1 MVSIYCNHSY
11 NEVMNMRNDII
22 ERKEEILQWINK
34 GQSKASMAREL
45 NCKPETLN
53 RYLENW
59 GITYNGNQSGKG
71 TIKTSNR
78 GMDLMTYLA
87 ESKDIQTN
95 KIRRKL
101 LEEGYKEYKCE
112 CCGNTEWMGRPIPL
126 EVHHKD
132 GDRNNNTLE
141 NFELLCPN
149 CHAFTDSYRGKNSRI
164 NP

>member
-1 MVSIYCNHSY
+1 
-11 NEVMNMRNDII
+11 MRNDII
-22 ERKEEILQWINK
+22 ERKEEILQWINE
-34 GQSKASMAREL
+34 GQSKASMAYKL

-53 RYLENW
+53 RYLKNW

-71 TIKTSNR
+71 TTKVSNR

-95 KIRRKL
+95 KLRRKL
-101 LEEGYKEYKCE
+101 LEEGYKEYRCE
-112 CCGNTEWMGRPIPL
+112 CCGNTEWLSKPIPL

-149 CHAFTDSYRGKNSRI
+149 CHAFTDSYRGKNSRA
-164 NP
+164 NS